1 MSFDDKIIGFVD
13 FLYFG
18 RGQNVM
24 TNNIL
29 SIHVES
35 GNISYQNFNSNENFY
50 SFLLPK
56 QDETKSIVPKQVSY
70 NCSFEKCIKSYL
82 PSFSIDEAEKYDR
95 YSNKSAKYLF
105 YKFNDWIESMEEDK
119 LLICHTAKTK
129 DDFSLKTIESRDRQF
144 LIEKLIH
151 NIAFKGHY
159 QSSTEKKPKIV
170 ETIENNYKVNRRMY
184 QSLFSDIT
192 ERFFE

>member
-1 MSFDDKIIGFVD
+1 
-13 FLYFG
+13 
-18 RGQNVM
+18 M

-35 GNISYQNFNSNENFY
+35 GKISYQNFNSNENFY
-50 SFLLPK
+50 SFLLPQ

-70 NCSFEKCIKSYL
+70 NYRFEKYIKSYL
-82 PSFSIDEAEKYDR
+82 LSFSIDEAKKYDR

-129 DDFSLKTIESRDRQF
+129 DDFSFKTIESRDRQF

-159 QSSTEKKPKIV
+159 QSSTEKNPKIV

-192 ERFFE
+192 ESFFE

>member
-1 MSFDDKIIGFVD
+1 MSFNDKIIGFVD

-35 GNISYQNFNSNENFY
+35 GKISYQNFNSNENFY
-50 SFLLPK
+50 SFLLPQ

-70 NCSFEKCIKSYL
+70 NYRFDKYIKSYL
-82 PSFSIDEAEKYDR
+82 PSFPIDETKKYDR

-105 YKFNDWIESMEEDK
+105 YKFNDWTESMEEDK

-159 QSSTEKKPKIV
+159 QSSTEKNPKIV

-192 ERFFE
+192 ESFFE

>member
-1 MSFDDKIIGFVD
+1 MSFNDKIIGFVD

-35 GNISYQNFNSNENFY
+35 GKISYQNFNSNEIFY
-50 SFLLPK
+50 SFLLPQ

-70 NCSFEKCIKSYL
+70 NYRFEKYIKSYL
-82 PSFSIDEAEKYDR
+82 LSFSIDEAKKYDR

-105 YKFNDWIESMEEDK
+105 YKFNDWTESMEEDK

-159 QSSTEKKPKIV
+159 QSSTEKNPKIV

-192 ERFFE
+192 ESFFE